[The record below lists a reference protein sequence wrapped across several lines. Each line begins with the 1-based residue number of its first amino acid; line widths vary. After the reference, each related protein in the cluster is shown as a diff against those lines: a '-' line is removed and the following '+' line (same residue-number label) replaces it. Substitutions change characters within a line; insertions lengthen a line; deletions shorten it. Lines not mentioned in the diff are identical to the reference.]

1 VEPSALARFVRDVL
15 GCGCPEEILRSITV
29 DRGHL
34 VPGLDVEVTRLD
46 VGGRL
51 LVYVVP
57 AAAAQPVP
65 AGGSGGRGRRRRARQ
80 RTPSTDFD
88 SSSPPT
94 ARPRSSG
101 CARCAGGLR
110 AARRAGHLHVVSAAK
125 LFLWADVNLDRIAP
139 GRPTRAES

>member
-15 GCGCPEEILRSITV
+15 GCGCPEEILRLITV

-57 AAAAQPVP
+57 AAAAQPLP
-65 AGGSGGRGRRRRARQ
+65 ALVAAAVEAGVSERDRRAFNRFRLVLAAGSPAALEQPARDALAACGRRDERV
-80 RTPSTDFD
+80 
-88 SSSPPT
+88 
-94 ARPRSSG
+94 
-101 CARCAGGLR
+101 
-110 AARRAGHLHVVSAAK
+110 HLHVVAVEDCPGSV
-125 LFLWADVNLDRIAP
+125 AD
-139 GRPTRAES
+139 S